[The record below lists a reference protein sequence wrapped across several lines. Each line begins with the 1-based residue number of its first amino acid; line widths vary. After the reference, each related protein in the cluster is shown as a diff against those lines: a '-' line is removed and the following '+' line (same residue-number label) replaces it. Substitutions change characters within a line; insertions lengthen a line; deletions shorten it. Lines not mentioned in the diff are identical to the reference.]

1 VSWKIEGG
9 HAKLL
14 AGSRV
19 VHDTALGQQIVQLFW
34 RGYDTPM
41 ILSAVTARRV
51 REYDVLSSLSRLLVE
66 DLALAPQR
74 RSNIDITSND
84 AVFFRLILL
93 IRGRWARKGIVQ
105 EFQRTAPD
113 VSPASESILLNQVS
127 YYTFHDGWTSCR
139 SHLVDGNNAPGLR
152 GLRYPLV

>member
-51 REYDVLSSLSRLLVE
+51 QEYDVLSSLSRLLVE

-84 AVFFRLILL
+84 AVFFGLILL
-93 IRGRWARKGIVQ
+93 IRGRWARKRIVQ

-113 VSPASESILLNQVS
+113 VSPASESIL
-127 YYTFHDGWTSCR
+127 
-139 SHLVDGNNAPGLR
+139 
-152 GLRYPLV
+152 

>member
-14 AGSRV
+14 VGSRV
-19 VHDTALGQQIVQLFW
+19 VHDTALGQRIVQLFW

-51 REYDVLSSLSRLLVE
+51 QEYDVLSSLSRLLVE

-84 AVFFRLILL
+84 AVFVKLVLL
-93 IRGRWARKGIVQ
+93 VRRRWTRKGIVK
-105 EFQRTAPD
+105 EFQSTTPD
-113 VSPASESILLNQVS
+113 VCPASESVL
-127 YYTFHDGWTSCR
+127 
-139 SHLVDGNNAPGLR
+139 
-152 GLRYPLV
+152 